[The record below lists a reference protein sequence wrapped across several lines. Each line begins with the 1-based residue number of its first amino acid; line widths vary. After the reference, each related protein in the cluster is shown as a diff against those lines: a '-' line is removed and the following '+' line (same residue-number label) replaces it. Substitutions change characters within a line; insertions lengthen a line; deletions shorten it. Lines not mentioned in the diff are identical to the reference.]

1 MLWQAVVSLCRGHVV
16 DEDAGVD
23 PHVEVR
29 VVLHRFVLCVSAYS
43 VFDVSMLVL
52 CGWSFGSYL
61 CICGSRAFGLQGWAC
76 VRELYLFVVLEH
88 QEMCHVNSPGCHCAQ
103 Q

>member
-16 DEDAGVD
+16 GEGAGVD
-23 PHVEVR
+23 PGVEVR

-43 VFDVSMLVL
+43 VSAVSMLVL
-52 CGWSFGSYL
+52 CGWSFGSCL

-76 VRELYLFVVLEH
+76 VRELYLSIVLEY
-88 QEMCHVNSPGCHCAQ
+88 QKMCPVNSLGCQCVQ
-103 Q
+103 P

>member
-1 MLWQAVVSLCRGHVV
+1 M
-16 DEDAGVD
+16 DEDADVD